1 MSCFAMRA
9 SSSSSSSRMRGSGRQ
24 QPWRWWRKCA
34 GLAAAAHARLRRSV
48 LRVRWPAPG
57 RRRRASPAS
66 PLPSVQRGHH
76 RSFAPVY
83 VDELY
88 SQPKGLSVVREE
100 EAPQPST
107 GKLARPDTQDRAGGV
122 SKARVHG
129 ALAAGTTG
137 GGGSKARGGVRGFLL
152 SPGRGCA
159 GMGEVDVRAE
169 MFIRKFREE
178 MRLQTQRSAEEIQ
191 AMLARGL

>member
-1 MSCFAMRA
+1 MSCFAMRT
-9 SSSSSSSRMRGSGRQ
+9 SSSSSSSRMRSSGRQ

-34 GLAAAAHARLRRSV
+34 GLAAAAHARIRRSV

-57 RRRRASPAS
+57 RRRRAPAP
-66 PLPSVQRGHH
+66 PLPSVQRRHH

-88 SQPKGLSVVREE
+88 SQPKGLIVVREE
-100 EAPQPST
+100 EGPQPST

-122 SKARVHG
+122 SKARVVHG
-129 ALAAGTTG
+129 AAAATTG
-137 GGGSKARGGVRGFLL
+137 GGGSKARGGVRSFLL

-178 MRLQTQRSAEEIQ
+178 MRLQSQRSAEEIQ

>member
-9 SSSSSSSRMRGSGRQ
+9 ASSSSSRTRGGRQ

-57 RRRRASPAS
+57 RLGGHRRRSPS
-66 PLPSVQRGHH
+66 PSLPSVQRGHH

-88 SQPKGLSVVREE
+88 SQPGLSVVREE
-100 EAPQPST
+100 EGTQYSSS
-107 GKLARPDTQDRAGGV
+107 KLARDTNRVSKAHAHGAAAGAATTGGSKTRAGG
-122 SKARVHG
+122 KN
-129 ALAAGTTG
+129 AGL
-137 GGGSKARGGVRGFLL
+137 RGFLL
-152 SPGRGCA
+152 SPGRAGV

-178 MRLQTQRSAEEIQ
+178 MRLQTQRSAEEFQ

>member
-1 MSCFAMRA
+1 MSCFAVRT
-9 SSSSSSSRMRGSGRQ
+9 SSSSRISGSR

-34 GLAAAAHARLRRSV
+34 GLAAAAHTKLHRSV
-48 LRVRWPAPG
+48 LRIRWSATG
-57 RRRRASPAS
+57 RLGGHRRRAPAP
-66 PLPSVQRGHH
+66 PLPSVQRGDH

-88 SQPKGLSVVREE
+88 SQPKGLSIVHEE
-100 EAPQPST
+100 QPST
-107 GKLARPDTQDRAGGV
+107 SKLTRAAAGV
-122 SKARVHG
+122 DKARVHG
-129 ALAAGTTG
+129 VAAATG
-137 GGGSKARGGVRGFLL
+137 ARAAVKSLGVRGFLL
-152 SPGRGCA
+152 SPGRGGS

-178 MRLQTQRSAEEIQ
+178 MRLQSQRSAEELQ